1 MVLANACRN
10 GLVLLVNYNT
20 ILTDVMELIDGQ
32 EIFRCEGVPKG
43 RLLIPRA
50 AFEGGEDVV
59 YCEWLT
65 PLALPLTTQV

>member
-1 MVLANACRN
+1 
-10 GLVLLVNYNT
+10 
-20 ILTDVMELIDGQ
+20 MELIDGQ

-65 PLALPLTTQV
+65 PLALPLTNQV